1 MKRIF
6 SLRTWLVG
14 SIIAMVVVSYI
25 GVGII
30 AGINDL
36 ISRPPDDWTGP
47 RELSEVMPLVQAVE
61 AAQARWSDPAWQAEI
76 IPQLAAAQV
85 GIQAIRPDGKV
96 AFMYPVPAIPGAE
109 GLSVKMDAF
118 TMTFRLNNSLMSGAR
133 IYDGGQFAGW
143 VRWLD
148 LRPDPTDRR
157 DEAQYFFEQKVI
169 PVAVALIIIGT
180 IWLFVSI
187 ASRLVIGPLR
197 AVSQAA
203 ARINQGDLDVTVPT
217 SRVNELNQFAAA
229 FAQMRD
235 GLKASLGA
243 QASMEQERRMFIAA
257 MAHDLRTPLTS
268 VRGYLEG
275 IRDGVAYTPE
285 KLARYV
291 AVALEKAG
299 TMERLVDGLFNY
311 SKTEYLEQPPHRELL
326 QVSDLVGTAAAGV
339 KPAADAKGVALTV
352 DAPPESGS
360 LHADAAMLHR
370 VLDNLLDN
378 ALRYTPGGGAVT
390 VGWRY
395 GVDHVRI
402 WVQDTGPGIPQEDLT
417 RVFEPLYRSDK
428 ARSTRTGGAGLG
440 LAIARRL
447 VEAHGGSISAA
458 NENGAR
464 FTITLPIAPA
474 TDGPQGER

>member
-1 MKRIF
+1 MKRAF
-6 SLRTWLVG
+6 SLRIWLIG
-14 SIIAMVVVSYI
+14 SVIAMVAVSYL
-25 GVGII
+25 GVGMM
-30 AGINDL
+30 AGLNEL
-36 ISRPPDDWTGP
+36 MSSPADDWTGP

-61 AAQARWSDPAWQAEI
+61 AAQALWSDPAWQAEI
-76 IPQLAAAQV
+76 TPQLAAAQV

-96 AFMYPVPAIPGAE
+96 AFMYPHPAIPGAE
-109 GLSVKMDAF
+109 GLSISAGPY
-118 TMTFRLNNSLMSGAR
+118 TMTFSLNNSLMSGAR

-157 DEAQYFFEQKVI
+157 DEAQYFFERKVI

-180 IWLFVSI
+180 IWLFVSF

-203 ARINQGDLDVTVPT
+203 ARINQGDLDVAVPV
-217 SRVNELNQFAAA
+217 SGVKELNQFAAA

-235 GLKASLGA
+235 GLKESLGA
-243 QASMEQERRMFIAA
+243 QAAMEQERRMFIAA

-275 IRDGVAYTPE
+275 IRDGIARTPE
-285 KLARYV
+285 KLDHYV
-291 AVALEKAG
+291 AVALEKTGAL
-299 TMERLVDGLFNY
+299 ERLVDGLFNY
-311 SKTEYLEQPPHRELL
+311 SKTEYLEQAPHREPL
-326 QVSDLVGTAAAGV
+326 DPGALVASAAAGL
-339 KPAADAKGVALTV
+339 KPAAEAKGVVLV
-352 DAPPESGS
+352 LDAPPESCTMN
-360 LHADAAMLHR
+360 ADHAMLHR

-378 ALRYTPGGGAVT
+378 ALRHTPTGGTVT
-390 VGWRY
+390 LGWRC
-395 GVDHVRI
+395 GVDHVRM
-402 WVQDTGPGIPQEDLT
+402 WVQDSGPGIPPDDLA

-458 NENGAR
+458 NEHGAR
-464 FTITLPIAPA
+464 FTITLPIAPV